1 MSKRIVLATVAL
13 FVFSGCSTI
22 GRGGAS
28 QSADASDSVFGE
40 DVGALDVASSDGSS
54 ESLNPG
60 QMEVSW
66 QDNGQSIRPLSQTQ
80 AHSMKVP
87 ATKVQKRA
95 NLTASKN

>member
-1 MSKRIVLATVAL
+1 MSKRIVLAAVAL
-13 FVFSGCSTI
+13 FVFAGCSTV
-22 GRGGAS
+22 GRSGAS
-28 QSADASDSVFGE
+28 QTADSSESIFGD
-40 DVGALDVASSDGSS
+40 DVGAVDVASS

-95 NLTASKN
+95 NLTAAKN